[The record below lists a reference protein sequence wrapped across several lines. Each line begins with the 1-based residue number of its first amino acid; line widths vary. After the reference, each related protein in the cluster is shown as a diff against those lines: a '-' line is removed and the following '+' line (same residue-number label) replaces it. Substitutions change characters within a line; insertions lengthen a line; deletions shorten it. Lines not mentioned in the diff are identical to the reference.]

1 MRHRLTIDDTA
12 HDVALLP
19 AGDAYRIDIDGRT
32 HIVSLQSGSLTVDG
46 ITCRAA
52 VAVDGTRVFVHL
64 DGRTIELAYVDPV
77 QRYARHG
84 GGSAEDVANAPMP
97 GVVIAV
103 DTTAGSK
110 VTKGET
116 LVVIESMKL
125 ETAVKAWRNGTV
137 AAVHVEKGQSF
148 QRGAPLVTLEP
159 VPEGG

>member
-1 MRHRLTIDDTA
+1 MRHRLNIDDTA
-12 HDVALLP
+12 HDVALVP
-19 AGDAYRIDIDGRT
+19 AGDGYRVDVDGRT
-32 HIVSLQSGSLTVDG
+32 HIVSLDGDRLTVDG
-46 ITCRAA
+46 TAIRAT
-52 VAVDGTRVFVHL
+52 VAVDGSRVFVHL
-64 DGRTIELAYVDPV
+64 DGRTIELAYIDPV
-77 QRYARHG
+77 VRYARHG

-103 DTTAGSK
+103 NTTAGSK
-110 VTKGET
+110 VSKGET

-125 ETAVKAWRNGTV
+125 ETAVKAWRDGTV